1 MMVGQ
6 EPPIKKLDPI
16 IELKNKYKRKAIILT
31 ILMSLAL
38 ALLIF
43 ATCFIQI
50 APGVPLVLVILL
62 ISIPCSFGN
71 LTKAFYEW
79 LTKDFNL
86 DNIEEKNP

>member
-16 IELKNKYKRKAIILT
+16 NELKNKYKRKAIILT